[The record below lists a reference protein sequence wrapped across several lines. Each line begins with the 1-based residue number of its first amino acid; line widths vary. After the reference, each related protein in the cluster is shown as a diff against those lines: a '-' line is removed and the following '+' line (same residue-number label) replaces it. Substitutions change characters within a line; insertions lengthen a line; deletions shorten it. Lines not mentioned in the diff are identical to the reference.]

1 MRPFGA
7 PKTLERRRRRA
18 IELLESGVGLT
29 ETARRVGSSVTS
41 VFRWRQAYKAGGD
54 KALEPIPVP
63 GRPRKL
69 DDSELKCLYDILLKG
84 AREWGFPN
92 EIWTLKRIKQVIKKE
107 FGVEYH
113 IGHIWKILQ
122 EAGWSCQ
129 VPERRAI
136 QRDED
141 EITKWK
147 HYKWPKIKKNSRTWC
162 PPRIHR

>member
-1 MRPFGA
+1 MRPFGH
-7 PKTLERRRRRA
+7 PKTLERRRRKA
-18 IELLESGVGLT
+18 IELIESGVGLT
-29 ETARRVGSSVTS
+29 ETAKRVGASVPS
-41 VFRWRQAYKAGGD
+41 VFRWRQAYKAGGNE
-54 KALEPIPVP
+54 ALDPKPVP

-69 DDSELKCLYDILLKG
+69 EDSEIKYLGDILLKG

-129 VPERRAI
+129 VPERRAM
-136 QRDED
+136 QRDEE
-141 EITKWK
+141 EIERWK
-147 HYKWPKIKKNSRTWC
+147 REEWPRIKKNSRTWC
-162 PPRIHR
+162 LSRVP

>member
-1 MRPFGA
+1 MRPFGH
-7 PKTLERRRRRA
+7 PKTLERRRRKA
-18 IELLESGVGLT
+18 IELLKSGVGLT
-29 ETARRVGSSVTS
+29 ETAKRVGASVPS
-41 VFRWRQAYKAGGD
+41 VFRWRQAHNAGGAE
-54 KALEPIPVP
+54 ALDPKPVP

-69 DDSELKCLYDILLKG
+69 KDSEIKCLDDILLKG
-84 AREWGFPN
+84 ARYWGFPN

-136 QRDED
+136 QRDEE
-141 EITKWK
+141 EIERWK
-147 HYKWPKIKKNSRTWC
+147 QEEWPRIKKNSRTWC
-162 PPRIHR
+162 LSRVP